1 MKRIAVSFTFF
12 DDIKTVYGFIRSQ
25 EPLTVAFPPSSVLLY
40 AKPEAITVTFLGE
53 ERGSFYAELVSFED
67 NVAVFKPV
75 GPAKKEDERGG
86 LTVDYKSEF
95 TAAVI
100 TAETASIYLSHC
112 REINGAM
119 RNKLSLRLKEILKR
133 EDSENLEMF
142 SFLFEM
148 NTKLDEILSI
158 LRPPLSIEGGFEVR
172 GVALCSSFVS
182 FYSDIDLKDGAGI
195 FVRLLLS
202 ETVDRFYF
210 AAMGSLSV
218 LKKNPDGSG
227 IYRVAFSAIEEDIKD
242 ALVRFLF
249 VREREILKEARV

>member
-12 DDIKTVYGFIRSQ
+12 DDIKTVYGFIRSE
-25 EPLTVAFPPSSVLLY
+25 EPFTVVFPPSSLFLY
-40 AKPEAITVTFLGE
+40 AKPEAVAVNFLGD
-53 ERGSFYAELVSFED
+53 RSGSFGAELLSFED
-67 NVAVFKPV
+67 NVGVFRLANSPIKDD
-75 GPAKKEDERGG
+75 GRDG

-95 TAAVI
+95 TAAVV
-100 TAETASIYLSHC
+100 TEEKASLYISYC

-119 RNKLSLRLKEILKR
+119 KNKLSLRLKEILKR

-148 NTKLDEILSI
+148 NAKLDEILSI
-158 LRPPLSIEGGFEVR
+158 LRPPLSVEGGFDVR
-172 GVALCSSFVS
+172 GVALCASFVS
-182 FYSDIDLKDGAGI
+182 FYSDIDLKDGTNM

-210 AAMGSLSV
+210 AAMGPLSV

-227 IYRVAFSAIEEDIKD
+227 IYKVTFSAAEENIKD